1 MGYVIAIKLCL
12 NPKYIIHKKVS
23 DTFCYLFSNL
33 DADGFQPGKVEPTD
47 KWEGED
53 EEDDIKDA
61 WDKSDSEDDISKDS
75 NSEENKITKT
85 KPKKKLADKIA
96 EREALKE
103 KERAARAPLTEEERL
118 AEKLR
123 LQKLEENANIQL
135 ARDMCG
141 KSRYVMLLSNVKIC
155 HKGMEFKP
163 LKRILFLI
171 AKVSRKT
178 KSTA

>member
-1 MGYVIAIKLCL
+1 M
-12 NPKYIIHKKVS
+12 VS

-53 EEDDIKDA
+53 EDDDIKDA

-75 NSEENKITKT
+75 NNEENKITKT

-103 KERAARAPLTEEERL
+103 KERAARAPLTEEEKL

-123 LQKLEENANIQL
+123 LQKLEENANIQQL
-135 ARDMCG
+135 RDMCG
-141 KSRYVMLLSNVKIC
+141 KSRYVMLLRKIQT
-155 HKGMEFKP
+155 
-163 LKRILFLI
+163 LIINWNLNNYKRNLFLV

>member
-1 MGYVIAIKLCL
+1 MNGVCNYDQNMFRSYNYGYLHIKWSL
-12 NPKYIIHKKVS
+12 IR
-23 DTFCYLFSNL
+23 FCYLFSNL

-53 EEDDIKDA
+53 EDDDIKDA

-75 NSEENKITKT
+75 NNEENKITKT

-103 KERAARAPLTEEERL
+103 KERAARAPLTEEEKL

-123 LQKLEENANIQL
+123 LQKLEENANIQQL
-135 ARDMCG
+135 RDMCG
-141 KSRYVMLLSNVKIC
+141 KSRYVMLLSKIRTLII
-155 HKGMEFKP
+155 KPLEFKQ
-163 LKRILFLI
+163 L
-171 AKVSRKT
+171 
-178 KSTA
+178 

>member
-1 MGYVIAIKLCL
+1 M
-12 NPKYIIHKKVS
+12 S
-23 DTFCYLFSNL
+23 DTFWYLFSNL

-53 EEDDIKDA
+53 EDDDIKDA

-75 NSEENKITKT
+75 NSGENKITKT

-103 KERAARAPLTEEERL
+103 KERAARAPMTEEEKL

-141 KSRYVMLLSNVKIC
+141 KSRYVLLFSNVKKPISAF
-155 HKGMEFKP
+155 EFKP
-163 LKRILFLI
+163 LKLNLYLI
-171 AKVSRKT
+171 SKVSKKT